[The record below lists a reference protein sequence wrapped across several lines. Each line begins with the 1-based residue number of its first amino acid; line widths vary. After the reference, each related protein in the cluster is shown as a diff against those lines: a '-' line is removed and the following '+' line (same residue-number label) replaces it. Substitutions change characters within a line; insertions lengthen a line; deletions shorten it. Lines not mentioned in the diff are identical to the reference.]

1 MLQDE
6 ELTEKIIG
14 AAINVHKELGPGY
27 IESIY
32 EEALCV
38 ELNHL
43 RILYERQKPVK
54 VHYRGTKVGEHRLD
68 LVVYE
73 KIVVELKAISELQN
87 IHFSIVRFYLKALN
101 LESVLL
107 INFADIPLTVKRV
120 GREIY

>member
-32 EEALCV
+32 EEALCI

-43 RILYERQKPVK
+43 RIPYERQKPVK
-54 VHYRGTKVGEHRLD
+54 VHYRDTQVGDHRLD
-68 LVVYE
+68 LLVYE
-73 KIVVELKAISELQN
+73 KIVVELKAISDLRN
-87 IHFSIVRFYLKALN
+87 IHFSIVRSYLKALN
-101 LESVLL
+101 LESGLL

>member
-32 EEALCV
+32 EEALCI

-43 RILYERQKPVK
+43 RIPYERQKPVK
-54 VHYRGTKVGEHRLD
+54 VHYRGTQVGDHRLD
-68 LVVYE
+68 LLVYE
-73 KIVVELKAISELQN
+73 KFVVELKAISDLRN
-87 IHFSIVRFYLKALN
+87 IHFSIVRSYLKALN
-101 LESVLL
+101 LESGLL

>member
-32 EEALCV
+32 EEALCI

-43 RILYERQKPVK
+43 RIPYERQKPVK
-54 VHYRGTKVGEHRLD
+54 VHYRDTQVGDHRLD
-68 LVVYE
+68 LLVYE
-73 KIVVELKAISELQN
+73 KFVVELKAISDLRN
-87 IHFSIVRFYLKALN
+87 IHFSIVRSYLKALN
-101 LESVLL
+101 LESGLL